1 MKLQQYVLTKKLSA
15 GSFGQIYKGHHEKT
29 GELVAI
35 KIEETRIKTLQHEAT
50 ILHYLQKNR
59 VRNVPLIYW
68 YGEIADI
75 GVRAIVMPF
84 YEYSLLEYIEHNNGQ
99 PDMLIQKQKINRW
112 MMETIDILK
121 NVHVSWVLHRDIKP
135 QNFMIHKGRAILID
149 FGLAIF
155 HDTHDTRKENTP
167 RTQLIGTPNYAS
179 IRIHEG
185 NQYCWRDDTISL
197 GYVYLHLLE
206 KTCPNIQTWP
216 PRIKRTSENFD
227 QRSPID
233 QPSSIDIQNPY
244 NQSLLEN
251 KQLDVI
257 LSHCGENIPL
267 CKYFK
272 YVYSL
277 KYGQIPNYDGM
288 KKAFAE

>member
-35 KIEETRIKTLQHEAT
+35 KIEETHIKTLQHEAT

-84 YEYSLLEYIEHNNGQ
+84 YEYSLLEYIENNNGQ
-99 PDMLIQKQKINRW
+99 SDMQKQKQKINRW

-121 NVHVSWVLHRDIKP
+121 DVHVSWVLHRDIKP
-135 QNFMIHKGRAILID
+135 QNFMIHRGKSILID

-155 HDTHDTRKENTP
+155 HDTHDIETKKENAP

-185 NQYCWRDDTISL
+185 NAYCWRDDLISL
-197 GYVYLHLLE
+197 GYIYLHLLG
-206 KTCPNIQTWP
+206 KITMNTTSKLTPNQRWP
-216 PRIKRTSENFD
+216 PQIKERSFD
-227 QRSPID
+227 KPI
-233 QPSSIDIQNPY
+233 SIDDPY
-244 NQSLLEN
+244 NKSLLEN
-251 KQLDVI
+251 KQLHV
-257 LSHCGENIPL
+257 LLANCAENVPL
-267 CKYFK
+267 CNYFK

-277 KYGQIPNYDGM
+277 KYGQIPNYVLM
-288 KKAFAE
+288 KTCFTA